1 MKLQILVSPV
11 ESNQPFVLCIQTT
24 PTAGVPV
31 CADDD
36 PGAIAADSGLCA
48 PDKFALPEVEPE
60 EFETVYGYFLA

>member
-11 ESNQPFVLCIQTT
+11 ESHEPVVLYIQTT
-24 PTAGVPV
+24 PTAVLQT
-31 CADDD
+31 CAGDD
-36 PGAIAADSGLCA
+36 PGAIAAESGLSA